1 MKKEK
6 RSVVFP
12 NGEEATLHFVYENL
26 GMYHGLKMTLEDI
39 ELSNGKKIYVGEA
52 AKTFYILKE
61 TTNDM
66 PEIIGDTHLYRW
78 NGENYVEE

>member
-1 MKKEK
+1 
-6 RSVVFP
+6 
-12 NGEEATLHFVYENL
+12 
-26 GMYHGLKMTLEDI
+26 MTLENI
-39 ELSNGKKIYVGEA
+39 ELANGEKIYVGEA